1 MSSEFSDVIYS
12 SSPKKIQNGVRSDS
26 SKKLNKKII
35 NFTPVYSS
43 DRIMKTSNDNYF
55 SFSDFAKND
64 SNSSEDDNKNNS
76 IDDNS
81 EKIIIPKRNVS
92 TKNLEKYNDSFD
104 EIIKNLSTLK
114 TNSNKKKQTSKK
126 EFRKYSS
133 FHPVKNN
140 TKNIKT
146 FLQENSEEIK
156 ALSNAEDIHDFRL
169 YNETCISYLDD
180 LVPINKNLPK
190 VTFDFFENIP
200 KKKKLCIFDLDETL
214 VHSEYKDIHL
224 AQNIITVTLPSDKKV
239 KIGLNIRPHWK
250 KAIKEISKTFYILI
264 YTASDHHY
272 ADAVLDFMDPEKKYL
287 NHRLY
292 RSNCLYCNVKNDNI
306 KFYVKDLNILEG
318 INLKDVVIV
327 DNSLLSYAFQLNNG
341 IPIMPYY
348 NNKKDF
354 ELMLLAGYLNA
365 IYEFDDLR
373 EANKQFI
380 RLDNLVSSVKKKLAS
395 EDTEKNIVKDNDDV
409 KNSNEPMLIRQD
421 SPVNNYTNDSV
432 ICGFLDEVKKK

>member
-1 MSSEFSDVIYS
+1 MNSELSNVIYS
-12 SSPKKIQNGVRSDS
+12 SSPKKILNGVRSDS
-26 SKKLNKKII
+26 SKKINKKII

-43 DRIMKTSNDNYF
+43 DRIMKSSNNNFF
-55 SFSDFAKND
+55 SFSDFAKNE
-64 SNSSEDDNKNNS
+64 SNSSDDENGIINL
-76 IDDNS
+76 DDNS
-81 EKIIIPKRNVS
+81 SEQLIIPKRNIS
-92 TKNLEKYNDSFD
+92 TKNLEKHNDSFD
-104 EIIKNLSTLK
+104 EIIKNS
-114 TNSNKKKQTSKK
+114 NSKKKSKNKKK

-133 FHPVKNN
+133 FHPVKKNS
-140 TKNIKT
+140 KNIKT

-156 ALSNAEDIHDFRL
+156 ALSNAEEIHDFRL

-190 VTFDFFENIP
+190 VSFDFFENIP

-214 VHSEYKDIHL
+214 VHSEYKDINS

-318 INLKDVVIV
+318 VDLKDIVIV
-327 DNSLLSYAFQLNNG
+327 DNSLLSYAFHLNNG

-348 NNKKDF
+348 NNNKDF

-365 IYEFDDLR
+365 IYGFEDLR
-373 EANKQFI
+373 EANKKFI
-380 RLDNLVSSVKKKLAS
+380 RLDNLVSNVKKKLES
-395 EDTEKNIVKDNDDV
+395 EDSDKNTTSFSDD

-432 ICGFLDEVKKK
+432 ISGFLDEVNKK

>member
-1 MSSEFSDVIYS
+1 MNSELSNVIYS
-12 SSPKKIQNGVRSDS
+12 SSPKKILNGVRSDS
-26 SKKLNKKII
+26 SKKINKKII

-43 DRIMKTSNDNYF
+43 DRIMKSSNNNFF
-55 SFSDFAKND
+55 SFSDFAKNED
-64 SNSSEDDNKNNS
+64 SSGDDNEINFDDNSSEN
-76 IDDNS
+76 
-81 EKIIIPKRNVS
+81 IILPKRNIS

-104 EIIKNLSTLK
+104 EIIKD
-114 TNSNKKKQTSKK
+114 SNTKKKTRNTKK

-133 FHPVKNN
+133 FHPVKKNS
-140 TKNIKT
+140 KNIKT
-146 FLQENSEEIK
+146 FLQENSDEIR
-156 ALSNAEDIHDFRL
+156 ALSNAEDIQDFKL

-190 VTFDFFENIP
+190 VSFDFFQNIP

-214 VHSEYKDIHL
+214 VHSEYKDINS

-292 RSNCLYCNVKNDNI
+292 RSNCLYCSVKNDDV

-318 INLKDVVIV
+318 VDLKDIVIV
-327 DNSLLSYAFQLNNG
+327 DNSLLSYAFHLNNG

-348 NNKKDF
+348 NNNKDF

-373 EANKQFI
+373 EANKKFI
-380 RLDNLVSSVKKKLAS
+380 RLDNLVSNVKKKLES
-395 EDTEKNIVKDNDDV
+395 EDSEKNSINNSNSKY
-409 KNSNEPMLIRQD
+409 SNEPMLIRQD

-432 ICGFLDEVKKK
+432 ISGFLDEVNKK

>member
-1 MSSEFSDVIYS
+1 MNSENSDVIYR
-12 SSPKKIQNGVRSDS
+12 SSPEKILNGVRSDS
-26 SKKLNKKII
+26 SKKVNKKTI

-43 DRIMKTSNDNYF
+43 DKIMKNSNKNF
-55 SFSDFAKND
+55 LSFSNYTQNELE
-64 SNSSEDDNKNNS
+64 SNEDDKQINLS
-76 IDDNS
+76 DDNS
-81 EKIIIPKRNVS
+81 SKSILVPKRNIS
-92 TKNLEKYNDSFD
+92 TKNLDKYNDSFD
-104 EIIKNLSTLK
+104 EIIKNLSSLPLSK
-114 TNSNKKKQTSKK
+114 KKKQNSKR

-133 FHPVKNN
+133 FHPEKKNS
-140 TKNIKT
+140 KNIKT
-146 FLQENSEEIK
+146 FLQENSDEIK
-156 ALSNAEDIHDFRL
+156 ALSNIEEINDFKL

-190 VTFDFFENIP
+190 VSFEFFENIP

-214 VHSEYKDIHL
+214 VHSEYKDINS

-239 KIGLNIRPHWK
+239 KVGLNIRPHWK

-287 NHRLY
+287 NYRLY
-292 RSNCLYCNVKNDNI
+292 RRNCLYCNVKNDNL
-306 KFYVKDLNILEG
+306 KFYVKDLSILDG
-318 INLKDVVIV
+318 VDLKDVVIV

-373 EANKQFI
+373 EANKKFI
-380 RLDNLVSSVKKKLAS
+380 RLENLVKNVKNKYAN
-395 EDTEKNIVKDNDDV
+395 EDND
-409 KNSNEPMLIRQD
+409 KNTDSDKKNFDEPMLIRQD

-432 ICGFLDEVKKK
+432 ISGFLDEVNKK